1 MENRVADDVVLAE
14 WCDVLDVT
22 APGADDDF
30 FELGGNSLL
39 AVTLIER
46 IESRLGAEIPLER
59 FFMDGRLGTLLES
72 VRTAG
77 AR

>member
-1 MENRVADDVVLAE
+1 MDKADDVVLAE
-14 WCDVLDVT
+14 WCDVLDVDV
-22 APGADDDF
+22 PEVDDDF

-46 IESRLGAEIPLER
+46 IESRLGVEVPLEQ
-59 FFMDGRLGTLLES
+59 FFMDGRLGTLLDGARS
-72 VRTAG
+72 AG